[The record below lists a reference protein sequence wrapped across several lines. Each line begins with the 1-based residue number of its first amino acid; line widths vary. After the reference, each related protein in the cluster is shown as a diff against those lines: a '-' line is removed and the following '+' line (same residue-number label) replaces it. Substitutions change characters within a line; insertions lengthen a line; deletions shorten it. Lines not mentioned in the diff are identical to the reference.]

1 MGRDVEGS
9 GGAPVRGAIRGLV
22 WKVRVAR
29 RLDGESNMELLDYE
43 VAVMPT

>member
-9 GGAPVRGAIRGLV
+9 GGGPVRGLV

-29 RLDGESNMELLDYE
+29 RLDGESKMELLDYE
-43 VAVMPT
+43 VAVLPT